1 MAGRS
6 SNNTAS
12 IACKVKRTQVYA
24 KVKRKKKLEKQAR
37 REKRKREAEELGLEA
52 PPKQIPKTLDNT
64 READSTVVRPDDEE
78 VVDDEA
84 TDEFADYFSKGK
96 VPKLM
101 ITTRPKPSP
110 ELYKFIGELLTLFPN
125 AFYYKR
131 GNHNIKD
138 ICRYADN
145 KKFTHLVVLSE
156 KNKICNGAIVSHLNG
171 VGEDA
176 GPTAFFKVSNVVPAR
191 KIKGHGNPSQHLP
204 EILLNN
210 FNTRLGHRVGRM
222 LGSMFP
228 HNPEFRG
235 RQVVTF
241 HNQRD
246 FIFVRHHRYIFETG
260 KKARLQEL
268 GPRFTLKLR
277 WLQQGTFDSLHGE
290 YEWVHKRKQ
299 MDTSRRRF
307 HL

>member
-1 MAGRS
+1 MKG
-6 SNNTAS
+6 NNTS
-12 IACKVKRTQVYA
+12 RIANKCKRTQVYA
-24 KVKRKKKLEKQAR
+24 KVKKKRVLEKKAR
-37 REKRKREAEELGLEA
+37 REKRKREADELGDEA
-52 PPKQIPKTLDNT
+52 PAKQVPKTLDNT
-64 READSTVVRPDDEE
+64 READETVVTPEE
-78 VVDDEA
+78 HEVIEDEA
-84 TDEFADYFSKGK
+84 SDEFSDYFLKGK
-96 VPKLM
+96 EPKLM
-101 ITTRPKPSP
+101 ITTRPKPSA
-110 ELYKFIGELLTLFPN
+110 ELYKFIRELLVLFPN

-131 GNHNIKD
+131 GKFNVKE
-138 ICRYADN
+138 ICQYANN
-145 KKFTHLVVLSE
+145 KNFTHLIVLSE
-156 KNKICNGAIVSHLNG
+156 KNKVCNGAIVSHLNG
-171 VGEDA
+171 VGKDA
-176 GPTAFFKVSNVVPAR
+176 GPTAFFKVSNVVPAK

-222 LGSMFP
+222 LGSLFP
-228 HNPEFRG
+228 HNPEFKG

-246 FIFVRHHRYIFETG
+246 YIFVRHHRYIFESG

-290 YEWVHKRKQ
+290 YEWVHKRKE